1 MGNTDGKT
9 TRHDEEI
16 LQDISNQCQIS
27 FQELKTEYEEWLVK
41 FPSGNIEEREFL
53 KILTKILPK
62 YSKEDLKKVSHHV
75 FRVYDNNSD
84 NQIYPSVRDKSF
96 ILLIFLT
103 VRNTK

>member
-9 TRHDEEI
+9 TNQDEEI

-41 FPSGNIEEREFL
+41 FPTGNIEEKEFL
-53 KILTKILPK
+53 KILTKIVPK

-84 NQIYPSVRDKSF
+84 NQISF
-96 ILLIFLT
+96 KERQDL
-103 VRNTK
+103 KKKK